1 MFVLHCSSAA
11 RQQCPST
18 ATRNAFGGRS
28 RTRRISLRRSA
39 TSLCGGTICLR
50 MRRPERRYSPTHPR
64 ILVGQE
70 TTGAEREQRART
82 QLEVLCRGSHT
93 PSLWGWGLVRC
104 FPLSRAC
111 GRWIGRSVSRPVGRR
126 RGQGG
131 IRGTDLTNA
140 SARGTRQPRLRNY
153 QERMM
158 QRYYKKNTGHLVETH
173 IALL

>member
-1 MFVLHCSSAA
+1 MWPHRSHATAMFVLHCSSAA

-93 PSLWGWGLVRC
+93 PSLWGWGIVRC
-104 FPLSRAC
+104 VPLSRAC
-111 GRWIGRSVSRPVGRR
+111 GRWIGRSVGQSAGWSTTRPRR
-126 RGQGG
+126 DTGNRPYKRLSSWDPTTQAEK
-131 IRGTDLTNA
+131 L
-140 SARGTRQPRLRNY
+140 PREDDAAVL
-153 QERMM
+153 
-158 QRYYKKNTGHLVETH
+158 
-173 IALL
+173 